1 MSPTTDTDAATVQR
15 WLKEGADVRLL
26 DVRTPAEY
34 ETAHIP
40 GAYNVPLQELGEYVD
55 HLAAV
60 SADTKVVTVCQSGN
74 RARQAR
80 AQLERSSMQVQC
92 MDGGMKAWEQAD
104 GEVRRGRQRWDLER
118 QVRLIA
124 GGLVLAGILGSLLYP
139 PLKYLSGV
147 VGAGL
152 AFAALSDTCML
163 GHLLSK
169 LPYNRDTTTDIAAEV
184 ARFRAA

>member
-15 WLKEGADVRLL
+15 WLAEGADVRLL
-26 DVRTPAEY
+26 DVRTPAEF

-60 SADTKVVTVCQSGN
+60 SADTRVVTVCQSGN

-80 AQLERSSMQVQC
+80 AQLAGRGMQVHC
-92 MDGGMKAWEQAD
+92 MDGGMKAWEQAH

-118 QVRLIA
+118 QVRLVA
-124 GGLVLAGILGSLLYP
+124 GGLVVTGIAGS
-139 PLKYLSGV
+139 V
-147 VGAGL
+147 V
-152 AFAALSDTCML
+152 F
-163 GHLLSK
+163 
-169 LPYNRDTTTDIAAEV
+169 P
-184 ARFRAA
+184 